1 MQQSPKHI
9 IKNFKNRNISFGKER
24 RLNAAKRVVEN
35 EPHFPKPL
43 QYEDIDLEMFKWVD
57 TVLDISHNGQSFK
70 TYKLFSNQRISEYGQ
85 TWQNLDEK
93 GNLDINFKTITR
105 ESNPQKGTI
114 YGGACVVPGNL
125 TFPVFKVRALDEN
138 GVEYTEVYSMRQPVP
153 VDLIYTI
160 GVFANEYKT
169 LNLMNTKIQKEF
181 KSLTRYIFP
190 NGYALPTLLNAINDE
205 SEYVIDDRKYY
216 SQTFQIKVL
225 GYVISEDDFVVTK
238 EPSRSRLQF
247 TSGRNASL
255 RTKKEKFNINSLRM
269 DSPTEEAKEMQE
281 CIVDVHIQEPIDPL
295 NIDDVMNTPSRKVE
309 VEIEELCGVQVC
321 WENTEDEFYVNKKVV
336 IDATFDH
343 CSSQCEF
350 ISQYHLGIESMELK
364 NVKAYKIFVDNI
376 LVNIEDSDVEILQ
389 GDSVRIEV
397 ESVDLLEES
406 HVRLVC
412 YDLDS
417 VIVNDPHNA
426 AEIINV

>member
-1 MQQSPKHI
+1 
-9 IKNFKNRNISFGKER
+9 
-24 RLNAAKRVVEN
+24 
-35 EPHFPKPL
+35 
-43 QYEDIDLEMFKWVD
+43 
-57 TVLDISHNGQSFK
+57 
-70 TYKLFSNQRISEYGQ
+70 
-85 TWQNLDEK
+85 
-93 GNLDINFKTITR
+93 
-105 ESNPQKGTI
+105 
-114 YGGACVVPGNL
+114 
-125 TFPVFKVRALDEN
+125 
-138 GVEYTEVYSMRQPVP
+138 
-153 VDLIYTI
+153 
-160 GVFANEYKT
+160 
-169 LNLMNTKIQKEF
+169 
-181 KSLTRYIFP
+181 
-190 NGYALPTLLNAINDE
+190 
-205 SEYVIDDRKYY
+205 
-216 SQTFQIKVL
+216 
-225 GYVISEDDFVVTK
+225 
-238 EPSRSRLQF
+238 
-247 TSGRNASL
+247 
-255 RTKKEKFNINSLRM
+255 M
-269 DSPTEEAKEMQE
+269 DSPTEESKEMQE

-364 NVKAYKIFVDNI
+364 NVKVYKIFVDNI

-406 HVRLVC
+406 RVRLVC